1 MDCWVYD
8 GGMKKLLVAIFVAL
22 LMVGCGEELKKK
34 QVQDETKDDPSA
46 PLAILCV
53 TCGEQVSKKTE
64 KCLQCGHPTPDSA
77 AEQERAGEERKEY
90 DMVTELEFRSDQ
102 LLYKIGAEKPLT
114 GAAVEM
120 HPNGK
125 MKSRT
130 LVKDGFTTGLIEEW
144 DPNGNP
150 VGSNFND

>member
-1 MDCWVYD
+1 
-8 GGMKKLLVAIFVAL
+8 MKKLLVAIFVAL
-22 LMVGCGEELKKK
+22 LMVACGEELKKK
-34 QVQDETKDDPSA
+34 QVQEETKDNPSV

-77 AEQERAGEERKEY
+77 AAYKKEQERAREERKEY

-150 VGSNFND
+150 VGSNSND

>member
-1 MDCWVYD
+1 
-8 GGMKKLLVAIFVAL
+8 MKKLLAVMFVAL
-22 LMVGCGEELKKK
+22 LMVGCGEEAEKK
-34 QVQDETKDDPSA
+34 QVKEKTKDNPSA
-46 PLAILCV
+46 PLAIPCV
-53 TCGEQVSKKTE
+53 ACGEEVSKKTE
-64 KCLQCGHPTPDSA
+64 KCLQCSHPTLDSA
-77 AEQERAGEERKEY
+77 AEQERAREERKEY

-114 GAAVEM
+114 GATVEM

-130 LVKDGFTTGLIEEW
+130 LVKDGLTTGLIEEW